1 MGVRIL
7 KIPCRECGATVMYVV
22 SCNGDCGEFEV
33 ENEGALIEDDVWN

>member
-22 SCNGDCGEFEV
+22 SCSGDCGEFEV
-33 ENEGALIEDDVWN
+33 EIEEIVEESVWN